1 MPKVEQR
8 PSLQT
13 DEGTKL
19 APIRLSNVVIDI
31 RRGTRIGSY
40 RFTALVCKAFTDYVI
55 WNQGRIK
62 VTTTEFIDRFHET
75 LTGANYNVVGDPKR
89 LFREAR
95 GEPEPAFI
103 VGGRIEMIAMD
114 VCDRMHWFYG
124 HYLGMQGGKVTTR
137 VAWQVYDTLN
147 RRIVYETKTEGTAEI
162 VDDQAIPDG
171 ELALIYEGFAAAAAN
186 LAADPGFF
194 RLLSQPRSDRSAAAV
209 RPVAA
214 DPVRFRPEAE
224 FRTPIAEHMDHVRLG
239 VVTLSSGSGHGSGF
253 FISPRLILTNH
264 HVVRG
269 RDIVRVELVTG
280 RKVLGEVL
288 RSHPQRDVALVSVEA
303 GGHRPLPIRT
313 RPAVIGE
320 DVYAIGTPLHQSL
333 SGSVTKGI
341 VSAYRSNEAGFEDI
355 QVDVD
360 IQPGNSGGP
369 LLDASGNV
377 IGISYAGI
385 GGTGR
390 SVGLNL
396 FVPLGDAIRM
406 LGLNPEDPQ
415 TGRPTASR

>member
-1 MPKVEQR
+1 VPNVETRPPPKAA
-8 PSLQT
+8 P
-13 DEGTKL
+13 GTKF
-19 APIRLSNVVIDI
+19 APIRLSNVVVNV
-31 RRGTRIGSY
+31 RRGTRVGKYLFSSMTC
-40 RFTALVCKAFTDYVI
+40 FPFSHHVI
-55 WNQGRIK
+55 WNEGRVSIK
-62 VTTTEFIDRFHET
+62 PRLFADLFH
-75 LTGANYNVVGDPKR
+75 GAVSDAGYNVVGDPSR
-89 LFREAR
+89 VFQEAR
-95 GEPEPAFI
+95 GEPEPAFV
-103 VGGRIEMIAMD
+103 VGARIDKINMEI
-114 VCDRMHWFYG
+114 CDRYKTPG
-124 HYLGMQGGKVTTR
+124 IVPLDRQSGKIAIRVT
-137 VAWQVYDTLN
+137 WQVFDVLN
-147 RRIVYETKTEGTAEI
+147 KRIVYETATDGGAEI
-162 VDDQAIPDG
+162 RAAIRDG
-171 ELALIYEGFAAAAAN
+171 ETALFFEAFTNAASN
-186 LAADPGFF
+186 LAGDNGFQ
-194 RLLSQPRSDRSAAAV
+194 RILSQPPSGEVLATLSK
-209 RPVAA
+209 A
-214 DPVRFRPEAE
+214 DGPPIHFRPLSP

-269 RDIVRVELVTG
+269 REIVRVELVTG

-355 QVDVD
+355 QADVD

-396 FVPLGDAIRM
+396 FVPLGNAIRM
-406 LGLNPEDPQ
+406 LGLSPEDPQ